1 MYRHILIATDGSE
14 RATKGVQQGLAL
26 AGSLQ
31 AKATVLTVSEPISTG
46 FDDALG
52 WSAVAT
58 SLPDFQNA
66 RDEAAC
72 KVLDGVTA
80 LASAAGIVP
89 QLLHVADR
97 YAAEAIVDT
106 AEQQGCDLI
115 VMATLSHG
123 ALLGRLQD
131 SVSHAVVRHSR
142 TPVLLVP
149 HVEPEVD
156 AEDLAALADVDD

>member
-1 MYRHILIATDGSE
+1 MYRHILIATDGSDL
-14 RATKGVQQGLAL
+14 AGKGVQHGLAL
-26 AGSLQ
+26 ALQLQ
-31 AKATVLTVSEPISTG
+31 ARATVLTVSEPVSTG

-58 SLPDFQNA
+58 SLPDFQKA
-66 RDEAAC
+66 REEAAR

-80 LASAAGIVP
+80 QAQSAGIDP

-115 VMATLSHG
+115 VMASHG
-123 ALLGRLQD
+123 RRALGRLLLGSQT
-131 SVSHAVVRHSR
+131 SEVLAQCGV
-142 TPVLLVP
+142 PVLVIR
-149 HVEPEVD
+149 
-156 AEDLAALADVDD
+156 

>member
-66 RDEAAC
+66 RDEAAR

-80 LASAAGIVP
+80 LASAVGIAP

-115 VMATLSHG
+115 VMASHG
-123 ALLGRLQD
+123 RRALGRLLLGSQT
-131 SVSHAVVRHSR
+131 SEVLARCGV
-142 TPVLLVP
+142 PVLVIR
-149 HVEPEVD
+149 
-156 AEDLAALADVDD
+156 

>member
-14 RATKGVQQGLAL
+14 RAAKGVEHGFAL
-26 AGSLQ
+26 ARQLQ
-31 AKATVLTVSEPISTG
+31 AKATVLTVSEPINTG

-66 RDEAAC
+66 RDEAAR
-72 KVLDGVTA
+72 KVLDAVTGQAQQAGVT
-80 LASAAGIVP
+80 P

-106 AEQQGCDLI
+106 AEREACDLI
-115 VMATLSHG
+115 VMASHG
-123 ALLGRLQD
+123 RRALGRLLLGSQT
-131 SVSHAVVRHSR
+131 SEVLARCGV
-142 TPVLLVP
+142 PVLVIR
-149 HVEPEVD
+149 
-156 AEDLAALADVDD
+156 

>member
-1 MYRHILIATDGSE
+1 MYRHILIATDGSDL
-14 RATKGVQQGLAL
+14 AGKGVQHGLAL
-26 AGSLQ
+26 ALQLQ
-31 AKATVLTVSEPISTG
+31 ARATVLTVSEPVSTG

-58 SLPDFQNA
+58 SLPDFQKA
-66 RDEAAC
+66 REEAAR

-80 LASAAGIVP
+80 QAQSAGIDP

-115 VMATLSHG
+115 VMASHG
-123 ALLGRLQD
+123 RRALGRLLLGSQT
-131 SVSHAVVRHSR
+131 SEVLARCGV
-142 TPVLLVP
+142 PVLVIR
-149 HVEPEVD
+149 
-156 AEDLAALADVDD
+156 

>member
-1 MYRHILIATDGSE
+1 MLRVLLPIDGSADALDAVRHTLTL
-14 RATKGVQQGLAL
+14 RAAGLA
-26 AGSLQ
+26 
-31 AKATVLTVSEPISTG
+31 
-46 FDDALG
+46 
-52 WSAVAT
+52 
-58 SLPDFQNA
+58 
-66 RDEAAC
+66 
-72 KVLDGVTA
+72 VTA
-80 LASAAGIVP
+80 VLLNVQEPPHLYEVVLAPDADLIEEASHEAGEHALNAARQLLDAAGVEHDSLVVTGDPAHQI
-89 QLLHVADR
+89 
-97 YAAEAIVDT
+97 
-106 AEQQGCDLI
+106 AEQAALQDCDLI